1 MNDECPDSMKRNSE
15 KKFLKRNL
23 VHWRN
28 HVIILLRAEKVA

>member
-1 MNDECPDSMKRNSE
+1 MIPE
-15 KKFLKRNL
+15 KKFLKEIERNL